1 MNELKELQKVI
12 DAEKS
17 EFRKFSRKFYFIAVA
32 VFLTLSFAVVLYP
45 KSETPPSWHREILPS
60 DALSYI
66 KNGELV
72 ALPDGDY
79 PLAMPPEGTFV
90 GKVAPMLLVQVAGVY
105 YPLNIADDSIIPR
118 HGKTL
123 PLKILFGF
131 TSAHA
136 ENTLRYTEKTG
147 NNPVADY
154 RKKAFY
160 FLRVE
165 NGFGRVQRDFEIK
178 DVTTKRW
185 KD

>member
-1 MNELKELQKVI
+1 MNELKELQKFL

-17 EFRKFSRKFYFIAVA
+17 EFQKFSRKFYFIAVA
-32 VFLTLSFAVVLYP
+32 VFVTLAFAVVLYP
-45 KSETPPSWHREILPS
+45 KSDTPPSWHEEIFQS
-60 DALSYI
+60 DSISYI
-66 KNGELV
+66 QDGKLV

-79 PLAMPPEGTFV
+79 PLAMPPEGTYV
-90 GKVAPMLLVQVAGVY
+90 GKVAPMLLVQINGVY

-131 TSAHA
+131 TSPHA
-136 ENTLRYTEKTG
+136 ENTLHYQEKTG
-147 NNPVADY
+147 NDPVADY

-165 NGFGRVQRDFEIK
+165 NGFGRVQRNFEIK
-178 DVTTKRW
+178 DVTTRRW